1 MSLAD
6 AAKALD
12 DLADGGLPSQ
22 KNVLLGLNSLDTVLL
37 QGGYEQAL
45 YDAAAALELF
55 VAAGGM
61 ASRTAE
67 GRARYSLLAA
77 AVRRAITNG

>member
-6 AAKALD
+6 AANALD
-12 DLADGGLPSQ
+12 DLASGQLPSQ
-22 KNVLLGLNSLDTVLL
+22 KNVLLGLNALDSLLL
-37 QGGYEQAL
+37 QGGREQAL

-67 GRARYSLLAA
+67 GRVRYGLMAA
-77 AVRRAITNG
+77 AVRRAMTGG

>member
-12 DLADGGLPSQ
+12 DLASGQLPSQ
-22 KNVLLGLNSLDTVLL
+22 KNVLLGLNALDTVLL
-37 QGGYEQAL
+37 QGGCEQAL
-45 YDAAAALELF
+45 SDAAAALELF

-61 ASRTAE
+61 ASRSAE
-67 GRARYSLLAA
+67 GRARYGLMAA
-77 AVRRAITNG
+77 AVRRAMPDG